1 MTTKMDKL
9 VADHGKIE
17 TFDPKV
23 TPIRP
28 ATAFKIEAVNAAS
41 VTPPKPSEYL
51 IKGVIEPGQVSLW
64 FGPAGNGKSFLMLHL
79 AYAIARGEPVFDRR
93 VRGADTLFLALE
105 GRGGIEEVARTAGP
119 TAELAVDGERWAV
132 GHENGVIVTGLRSGG
147 QRRAQVHD
155 REVGYLVFVGE
166 RLVTA
171 AEDGR
176 VMEWNLATD
185 VRREL
190 GRHDD
195 WVSALSV
202 SPDGRRIATA
212 SADRTVR
219 IWSLDGAPARTL
231 IGHARPVTAL
241 AWSTTGALASADS
254 AGVIRIWGERD
265 HDWAALPAGGR
276 VRRLGW
282 RGSELV
288 GLVGGT
294 LRIWSRLP
302 PMVRHVAAGVPDAT
316 LLAVSPDGAHVAVG
330 GRDQRVV
337 ASEVASGRIVVDRT
351 FASPVVALTFTRP
364 HRLVIGSNLSAELW
378 DLDREQATM
387 RASFATASG
396 TESPLPLP
404 DGERV
409 AWIDHARSS
418 AMIVGPDAS
427 PRLIGEG
434 SQPNAIAL
442 RPDQRELVSAGRD
455 GVVKAWPLDDGAGG
469 PGRTIGA
476 TSVRLRTLAISP
488 RSRWVVSAPQA
499 APVMVWPLD
508 GGPFHELAGTRA
520 ATSWPT
526 ITADE
531 RAVIGVGPVLVVTP
545 LAGGP
550 DVHWRGHRA
559 DIVGTAASAD
569 GQVLA
574 SVDRDGE
581 VRLWRAHDGASI
593 VVGDWP
599 AGALLRFRDDGGLAV
614 LAADAVHLVP
624 PSRFDETAPARPGDL
639 TTAILDAAMAPRSPW
654 NARGRW

>member
-1 MTTKMDKL
+1 VWSWD
-9 VADHGKIE
+9 G
-17 TFDPKV
+17 
-23 TPIRP
+23 
-28 ATAFKIEAVNAAS
+28 
-41 VTPPKPSEYL
+41 
-51 IKGVIEPGQVSLW
+51 GSL
-64 FGPAGNGKSFLMLHL
+64 
-79 AYAIARGEPVFDRR
+79 RR
-93 VRGADTLFLALE
+93 VAAGADGARPFAVRDGRALWGDRAGVVRVTELATGATSE
-105 GRGGIEEVARTAGP
+105 IGRGGWARGARFSADGAAWWADVEGVVRRAHGGQVEEVARTAGP

-132 GHENGVIVTGLRSGG
+132 GHENGVSVTGLRGGG

-155 REVGYLVFVGE
+155 REVGHLVFAGD

-185 VRREL
+185 LHREL

-195 WVSALSV
+195 WVSALTV

-231 IGHARPVTAL
+231 TGHARPVTAL
-241 AWSTTGALASADS
+241 AWSTTGVLASADS

-276 VRRLGW
+276 VRRLAW
-282 RGSELV
+282 RGPELV

-294 LRIWSRLP
+294 LRVWSQLP
-302 PMVRHVAAGVPDAT
+302 PVARHVVAGVADAT
-316 LLAVSPDGAHVAVG
+316 LLAVSPDGAHVAVA

-364 HRLVIGSNLSAELW
+364 HHLVIGSNLSAELW
-378 DLDREQATM
+378 ALDRAPATM
-387 RASFATASG
+387 RATFDTASG

-418 AMIVGPDAS
+418 AMIVGPEAP
-427 PRLIGEG
+427 PRMIGEG
-434 SQPNAIAL
+434 SQPNAIAI

-455 GVVKAWPLDDGAGG
+455 GVVKAWPLDGG
-469 PGRTIGA
+469 PSRTIGA
-476 TSVRLRTLAISP
+476 TSIRLRTLAISP
-488 RSRWVVSAPQA
+488 RSRWVVSDPQA

-508 GGPFHELAGTRA
+508 GGAFHELAGTRA
-520 ATSWPT
+520 ATSWLT

-531 RAVIGVGPVLVVTP
+531 RAVIGVGPELVVAP
-545 LAGGP
+545 LDGGP
-550 DVHWRGHRA
+550 TVHWRGHRA
-559 DIVGTAASAD
+559 EIVGTAASAD
-569 GQVLA
+569 GLVLA

-581 VRLWRAHDGASI
+581 VRLWRARDGASI
-593 VVGDWP
+593 VAGDWP
-599 AGALLRFRDDGGLAV
+599 PGALLRFSDDGTLAV
-614 LAADAVHLVP
+614 LAGDAIHLVP
-624 PSRFDETAPARPGDL
+624 PPRFDEPAARPGDL
-639 TTAILDAAMAPRSPW
+639 TTATLDAALAPRSPR